1 MNNKSLKR
9 RPIDQQIYSQL
20 IAQGFSPILARI
32 IAGRPMPKKGV
43 EACLSPK
50 LSDLDSPGLMKDM
63 EKAAEK
69 LVDVIQKI
77 KEEQFSRNQA
87 EKEPEIIKSEV
98 IKSEMIRSE
107 IIGIETDHDCDGQT
121 SHAVIYTALT
131 EIFGVDP
138 AYIRSY
144 IGHRMNE
151 GYGLSQAVMKRILA
165 DHPKP
170 TLLITADNGSSDE
183 AQIKILKEAGIEVIV
198 TDHHYLPEDGPPKS
212 AYAVLNPTQTDCD
225 FPDALIAGCMVAWL
239 LMARVRA
246 LLIERDLLP
255 ESAPS
260 LKSLLDFVAVGT
272 VADCVSMARS
282 VNNRAVV
289 KYGLKLINQRKR
301 PCWQALDI
309 LNSAHSSASRKV
321 FKAEDLG
328 FLIGPLLN
336 SDGRLSD
343 AFGSVSFL
351 LSKNLAEAEPW
362 IQQLSKQNQIRKSIQ
377 KDITEEALK
386 RGQDQVQKGRV
397 SLVISLEKGHA
408 GVHGISASRIKD
420 QFGRPTILFS
430 VKEHEPEYLSGSA
443 RSIDGVHL
451 RNALARVK
459 ALSPDSMVKFGGHAG
474 AAGLMIHREKLEI
487 FSELFERAIL
497 EQVSMEAVGPLIFT
511 DGELAEEYF
520 DLAFVDELASLDP
533 YGREFDAPLFE
544 GDFLIQSLKWM
555 GADQSHLSFNLKLA
569 QTLLNQGNQNQ
580 VNQNQ
585 GFRGVWFSADPWA
598 KSLKAG
604 DKIQAVFAL
613 ADSEFRSTR
622 ELNLMIRHA
631 TLAGF

>member
-1 MNNKSLKR
+1 MNKTLKR
-9 RPIDQQIYSQL
+9 RSIHPEVYSEL
-20 IAQGFSPILARI
+20 LSQGLSPIMARI
-32 IAGRPMPKKGV
+32 IAGRPLPSKGV

-63 EKAAEK
+63 EKAADK
-69 LVDVIQKI
+69 LAHVIANI
-77 KEEQFSRNQA
+77 KNNKNFENKKSEILG
-87 EKEPEIIKSEV
+87 PEIIGPE
-98 IKSEMIRSE
+98 IIGPE

-131 EIFGVDP
+131 EIFGIDP

-151 GYGLSQAVMKRILA
+151 GYGLSQALMKRILA
-165 DHPKP
+165 DEIRPS
-170 TLLITADNGSSDE
+170 LLITADNGSSDE

-198 TDHHYLPEDGPPKS
+198 TDHHYLPEEGPPKS
-212 AYAVLNPTQTDCD
+212 AYAVLNPTQDGCD

-246 LLIERDLLP
+246 LLIERNVLS
-255 ESAPS
+255 ESVPS

-301 PCWQALDI
+301 PCWQALDC
-309 LNSAHSSASRKV
+309 LNNSSQKK

-351 LSKNLAEAEPW
+351 LSHDLAEAEKW
-362 IQQLSKQNQIRKSIQ
+362 VQQLSQQNQIRKGIQ
-377 KDITEEALK
+377 KNITEEALK
-386 RGQDQVQKGRV
+386 LGQDQVNKGRV

-430 VKEHEPEYLSGSA
+430 VKAHEPEYLSGSA

-459 ALSPDSMVKFGGHAG
+459 AMKSDAMIKFGGHAG
-474 AAGLMIHREKLEI
+474 AAGLMIHREKLES
-487 FSELFERAIL
+487 FSELFETAVL
-497 EQVSMEAVGPLIFT
+497 EQVSLDAVGPVIYT
-511 DGELAEEYF
+511 DGELPGEHF
-520 DLAFVDELASLDP
+520 DLDFVDELAGLDP

-544 GDFLIQSLKWM
+544 GNFMVQSLKWI
-555 GADQSHLSFNLKLA
+555 GSDQSHLSFNLKL
-569 QTLLNQGNQNQ
+569 TSQNQ
-580 VNQNQ
+580 ANQVY
-585 GFRGVWFSADPWA
+585 RGVWFSADSWA
-598 KSLKAG
+598 RSLQPG
-604 DKIQAVFAL
+604 QNIQAVFAL
-613 ADSEFRSTR
+613 TDSEFRSTR

-631 TLAGF
+631 TLADF